1 MYKIL
6 FLILT
11 VVSLNAKMID
21 AVAIVVQNQ
30 PITTYEITALMQKR
44 GLSQKQAVDFLI
56 RKTLENIQIKQRNI
70 TVTQDDIVNEIKR
83 VAAINHMSV
92 EQFYTALQNS
102 NGMTVQQIQKKTK
115 ERLLNQKLFQAI
127 AFAHMYAP
135 SSDEIQNY
143 FKLHKHEFEPPSSYN
158 VIIYSAK
165 DKTYLEQKRANPLFY
180 SPRIASEIKVFKP
193 DAISPQL
200 GKILS
205 SIKPGH
211 FSKVLPNGSGG
222 FICFYLQS
230 VGKPVKTTLLHVKA
244 QIINQ
249 LMMQKRKE
257 VLSRY
262 FKQLKLNSNIR
273 IIRLPKTAGQ

>member
-30 PITTYEITALMQKR
+30 PITTYEITALMQKQ
-44 GLSQKQAVDFLI
+44 GLSQKQAINFLI
-56 RKTLENIQIKQRNI
+56 RKTLEDIQIKQRNI

-83 VAAINHMSV
+83 IAAINHMSV

-102 NGMTVQQIQKKTK
+102 NGMTVRQIQKKTK

-143 FKLHKHEFEPPSSYN
+143 FKLHKHEFEPPSGYHT
-158 VIIYSAK
+158 IIYSAK

-180 SPRIASEIKVFKP
+180 SPQIAI
-193 DAISPQL
+193 A
-200 GKILS
+200 
-205 SIKPGH
+205 
-211 FSKVLPNGSGG
+211 
-222 FICFYLQS
+222 
-230 VGKPVKTTLLHVKA
+230 
-244 QIINQ
+244 
-249 LMMQKRKE
+249 
-257 VLSRY
+257 
-262 FKQLKLNSNIR
+262 
-273 IIRLPKTAGQ
+273 